1 MKVGDK
7 GVGKTAFIVRL
18 LTNRF
23 IGHYA
28 GYRYDH
34 YNHKLIFSDR
44 LELFKWFWKFD
55 NFQIRNDVQCKV
67 NGKSHQYNILD
78 LSTVHPMN
86 EAKFDSQVK
95 WGEIFFLVY
104 SITDRESFKEITR
117 LAFLVKFIHK
127 MSKVKPR
134 LILLG
139 SKLDLYQHRQ
149 VDHAEGKFNFSFIR
163 TLV

>member
-1 MKVGDK
+1 
-7 GVGKTAFIVRL
+7 
-18 LTNRF
+18 
-23 IGHYA
+23 
-28 GYRYDH
+28 
-34 YNHKLIFSDR
+34 
-44 LELFKWFWKFD
+44 
-55 NFQIRNDVQCKV
+55 
-67 NGKSHQYNILD
+67 
-78 LSTVHPMN
+78 MN

-139 SKLDLYQHRQ
+139 SKLDLYQHRE
-149 VDHAEGKFNFSFIR
+149 VDHAEGSQLAHSIDANFAEYSAHSNSTKFLAEMLESETQLLLSDIKRR
-163 TLV
+163 TSTTPNSSPLLARRSISHNDVLSRQAEVRSKRASVTMQSIM